1 MFKLLA
7 LRVLDGCASHI
18 KKCLKENVYYYFC
31 TDYRFDIPGK
41 IYKGNKYTHPLPDDF
56 FSLPAQDSF
65 MDTEA
70 SPTININAIVGK
82 NGDGKSS
89 IVEIMMRLIN
99 NYIAFYSKD
108 NNSIGNQ
115 RLLPI
120 KDVRAE
126 LYFLKDNYI
135 YILCESNISQPSV
148 RKIANLNFF
157 QKQPDAQYIDAENN
171 MIDDQHEIFNS
182 IYTLISNYS
191 HYAYNIFDFKNEWTF
206 QSHNMSEYE
215 KNDACW
221 LFHIFHKNDGYLTPF
236 TLHPYRMSGNFDIN
250 RENLLSQQRLLL
262 LYINAKNTDN
272 TFRDAFDKKAIAIKF
287 IDPQE
292 SKLQKITLAEYLN
305 NTWMEDP
312 SLNWAISDIESLQ
325 KNIIN
330 KNNYEDVL
338 NQLNA
343 RTLKPAQDALDTLIG
358 ISHQTE
364 DNYSLFISKMNEYI
378 RTYIPECLPGKKHGK
393 FKAQDPNI
401 AKYIHAV
408 RHLQIQLGKMGI
420 VYNMT
425 EPILKC
431 QENSNKYKGYAG
443 FNTIQLARVRL
454 IYQVATMFKINPF
467 VIFTN
472 YKDLSEH
479 QKCEHYII
487 YKIIS
492 IFHTYPEYSNI
503 INRKRSNNETLF
515 EATDSDLQMLY
526 TLLDRDIKQESHNT
540 RKLRQALTYIKNKEI
555 NLYRDKMPH
564 LDINTDS
571 HEHSFCIAIKDI
583 KGKNEYLDINN
594 LPPAIY
600 EYDIIFEKNGSYI
613 GMHTLSSGEKQQL
626 NSIGAILYHLYNINS
641 KHRYD
646 SVNLVLEEIELY
658 FHPEFQRQFI
668 LRLIQQI
675 HSADLTYIK
684 NINIT
689 FVTHSPFV
697 LSDIPK
703 SNVLFLKDGQPDYS
717 MQENTFGANI
727 HSLLK
732 NGFFLPNLPM
742 GEFAY
747 QKINDLFRILN
758 EHQYEDN
765 NEEHIKRLK
774 QKITLIGEPYLRE
787 QAYKLLLHQ

>member
-7 LRVLDGCASHI
+7 LRVLDGCANHI
-18 KKCLKENVYYYFC
+18 MKCLQTNVYYYFC
-31 TDYRFDIPGK
+31 TDYRFDVPGK
-41 IYKGNKYTHPLPDDF
+41 IYRGSKYTHPLPEDF
-56 FSLPAQDSF
+56 FAVTSKDNIEE
-65 MDTEA
+65 TKV
-70 SPTININAIVGK
+70 SPTISINAIVGK

-99 NYIAFYSKD
+99 NYIVFNSD
-108 NNSIGNQ
+108 NNTIIGNQ
-115 RLLPI
+115 ELLPI

-135 YILCESNISQPSV
+135 YLLCESNDMQPSV
-148 RKIANLNFF
+148 RKIADLDYF
-157 QKQPDAQYIDAENN
+157 QKQPDALYIETKNN
-171 MIDDQHEIFNS
+171 LIDDQHEIFNS

-191 HYAYNIFDFKNEWTF
+191 HYAYNIFDFKKEWTS
-206 QSHNMSEYE
+206 QSHDMSEYE

-236 TLHPYRMSGNFDIN
+236 TLHPYRLSGNFDIN

-262 LYINAKNTDN
+262 LYINAKNTSN

-287 IDPQE
+287 IDPQV

-305 NTWMEDP
+305 NTWMEDT
-312 SLNWAISDIESLQ
+312 SLDWAISDIESLQ

-343 RTLKPAQDALDTLIG
+343 RTLKPTQVALDTLIG
-358 ISHQTE
+358 INNPE
-364 DNYSLFISKMNEYI
+364 NDNYPLFISKMNEFI

-393 FKAQDPNI
+393 FRAQDPNI

-420 VYNMT
+420 VNNMT
-425 EPILKC
+425 EPILRC
-431 QENSNKYKGYAG
+431 RENSKKYKGFAG

-467 VIFTN
+467 VIFIN
-472 YKDLSEH
+472 YEDLSEY

-503 INRKRSNNETLF
+503 INRKRSNNESLF
-515 EATDSDLQMLY
+515 EVTDSELKMLY
-526 TLLDRDIKQESHNT
+526 TLLNRDIKQESHIT
-540 RKLRQALTYIKNKEI
+540 RKLRQALTYINNKET
-555 NLYRDKMPH
+555 NLYRDNMPH
-564 LDINTDS
+564 LDIPTDP

-583 KGKNEYLDINN
+583 KGKKEYLDINN

-641 KHRYD
+641 KHKFD
-646 SVNLVLEEIELY
+646 SVNLILEEIELY

-668 LRLIQQI
+668 YRLIQQI
-675 HSADLTYIK
+675 HSANLTNIR

-689 FVTHSPFV
+689 FVTHSPFI

-703 SNVLFLKDGQPDYS
+703 CNVLFLKEGLPDYQ

-765 NEEHIKRLK
+765 NRDYIKRLK
-774 QKITLIGEPYLRE
+774 QEITLIGEPYLRE
-787 QAYKLLLHQ
+787 QAYKLLLH